1 MHMRNPF
8 CQVTTVLGVVYGVN
22 LDSQFSEW
30 LDVLYVFN
38 FDAVDL
44 TLPGSCFGSMR
55 QRILLNALWPYGAI
69 ALVVTV
75 IAVQGAVSHMRLA
88 AVPQKQSATS
98 IFLERSLY
106 AAIFISYILLP
117 GASRF
122 IFKARQCVSYDTE
135 DSDGT
140 SRSYLIADLS
150 IQCNGAEDA
159 DFAMLDA
166 YFWFFFAVWPV
177 LVPLAYLLLLTKVRS
192 TVRLKRSTPLT
203 NACRFLWRD
212 YNVGL
217 LYWEVVDLLRRLVL
231 TSIILFVD
239 TEHGS
244 GKMLRLVL
252 GAMISAMY
260 LGILALARPYRR
272 PDDLY
277 LACLSNIL
285 LACCF
290 VSGIAIKLCEEGSWE
305 DSCYALTSFAN
316 SYQSTVFVIILTCI
330 MLVASVGLVAFKTI
344 SAVTAPTLHMIS
356 SGRAPILELP
366 ASCHFHIFISHGVC
380 ISMYIYIYSYIKDA
394 LCARVRQCSDCA
406 SSYP

>member
-1 MHMRNPF
+1 MRMRTPF
-8 CQVTTVLGVVYGVN
+8 HQVITVLGSVYGVN

-192 TVRLKRSTPLT
+192 TVRLTTHQRVPLPV
-203 NACRFLWRD
+203 ARLQRGPAFLGGGRPPAPAGPDLHHPVCRHRAR
-212 YNVGL
+212 
-217 LYWEVVDLLRRLVL
+217 LRQDAAPRAGGFGFGHVPWHPC
-231 TSIILFVD
+231 T
-239 TEHGS
+239 
-244 GKMLRLVL
+244 
-252 GAMISAMY
+252 GAPLQA
-260 LGILALARPYRR
+260 AR
-272 PDDLY
+272 
-277 LACLSNIL
+277 
-285 LACCF
+285 
-290 VSGIAIKLCEEGSWE
+290 
-305 DSCYALTSFAN
+305 
-316 SYQSTVFVIILTCI
+316 
-330 MLVASVGLVAFKTI
+330 
-344 SAVTAPTLHMIS
+344 
-356 SGRAPILELP
+356 
-366 ASCHFHIFISHGVC
+366 
-380 ISMYIYIYSYIKDA
+380 
-394 LCARVRQCSDCA
+394 
-406 SSYP
+406 